1 MAQFG
6 GNPHYF
12 LSLTLAFN
20 CQALVPASP
29 FGQRTMQDAVGERVT
44 PRSTAREAR
53 VRSRGIELTLYLQAI
68 YLHQYLAV

>member
-6 GNPHYF
+6 GNPHYFF

-29 FGQRTMQDAVGERVT
+29 FGQRTVQDAVGDRVT
-44 PRSTAREAR
+44 PRSTAREAG
-53 VRSRGIELTLYLQAI
+53 VRSRGIELREEGYGRYYLF
-68 YLHQYLAV
+68 